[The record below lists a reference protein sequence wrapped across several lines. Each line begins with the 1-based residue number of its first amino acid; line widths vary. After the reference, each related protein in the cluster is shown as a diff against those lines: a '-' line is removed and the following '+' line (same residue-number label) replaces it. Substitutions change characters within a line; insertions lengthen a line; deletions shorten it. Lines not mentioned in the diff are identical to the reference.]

1 MPLRG
6 GVQAAHDETQA
17 DEHGP
22 VAIGLEQIPGEDR
35 ERAKDQQND
44 HQNWHPT
51 SAFTNRVSDWWGVT
65 RRRCNTA
72 RRAASRTRW
81 RVGRGRLPGLGALRS
96 SSSAGFALRRCHE
109 KTSVGDEPTRQRSV
123 RQAKL

>member
-6 GVQAAHDETQA
+6 GVETAHDEAQA

-51 SAFTNRVSDWWGVT
+51 RALTNRERDWWGVT
-65 RRRCNTA
+65 RRGCNTA
-72 RRAASRTRW
+72 RRAAARTRW
-81 RVGRGRLPGLGALRS
+81 RAGRGRLPGLGALRS
-96 SSSAGFALRRCHE
+96 SSSASFALRRCHE